1 MNSQIGQ
8 VEISLRWQG
17 PQASHCDRRVF
28 TRLNFWRDYFP
39 GDLGERLNVAEDGD
53 TFIYEAA
60 AGELVEPY
68 NAAQVHSIN
77 LEQFKTRLSP
87 GLVIKPQRGR
97 FYPRNLVSGLSSYF
111 EGDRRPLRCVEI
123 DDKGMRVDLNHPL
136 ARYPLTLEAHLIEL
150 LESKQEHGGASI
162 DVPQMCTQNGPGMQA
177 CLPNIE
183 TDFYSNDPFVRLDTR
198 ADSAFYTMTRLLPH
212 IDSTASE
219 QLANIY
225 QRFLQ
230 PGMQVLDLMS
240 SWQSHLPESITDL
253 SVTGLGLNMEELQ
266 RNPRLDEQV
275 IHDLNTQPGL
285 PFEENQFDAAICSVS
300 VEYLIKPIEVFKE
313 VARVLRPGAPFVVS
327 FSERWFPPK
336 VIAVWQEMHPF
347 ERMGLVLDYFQKSE
361 RFTRLGTESLR
372 GLPRPADDKYAAELA
387 ESDPVYVVWGYK
399 SS

>member
-1 MNSQIGQ
+1 MARPAGQ
-8 VEISLRWQG
+8 SLR
-17 PQASHCDRRVF
+17 SRVF
-28 TRLNFWRDYFP
+28 NRLNFWRDYFP

-97 FYPRNLVSGLSSYF
+97 FYPRNLVSGVSSYF

-198 ADSAFYTMTRLLPH
+198 SDSAFYTMTRLLPH
-212 IDSTASE
+212 IDRTASE

-240 SWQSHLPESITDL
+240 SWQSHLPEAVTDL
-253 SVTGLGLNMEELQ
+253 AVTGLGMNQEELQ
-266 RNPRLDEQV
+266 QNPRLNEQV
-275 IHDLNTQPGL
+275 IHDLNTQPEL

-300 VEYLIKPIEVFKE
+300 VEYLIKPIEVFRE
-313 VARVLRPGAPFVVS
+313 VARVVKPGAPFVVS

-361 RFTRLGTESLR
+361 RFTQLGTESLR